1 MLFRNTSHSTFWM
14 RGPPRRFTGFPP
26 GIAPEEISLANL
38 RAIHILHNAS
48 GKGFSLPIVSNTL
61 RGQLFRET
69 VFPGAAGERPCIR
82 HFRSVNKSRGYYT
95 RLQGLARIKSYR

>member
-61 RGQLFRET
+61 RGELFRET
-69 VFPGAAGERPCIR
+69 VFRGRGRGRPLP
-82 HFRSVNKSRGYYT
+82 FRAVSKSRRYYT
-95 RLQGLARIKSYR
+95 RLQGLARIKSCR